1 MMPHTKDV
9 CATRM
14 RASGVSFIWLG
25 FRMTLDGTGSKEWFC
40 RYVDDDASM
49 SLDWMMLLRVHDSRD
64 ATLC

>member
-1 MMPHTKDV
+1 MCYTH
-9 CATRM
+9 AR
-14 RASGVSFIWLG
+14 SGGLIHLARIQEYLG
-25 FRMTLDGTGSKEWFC
+25 YAGSKEWFC